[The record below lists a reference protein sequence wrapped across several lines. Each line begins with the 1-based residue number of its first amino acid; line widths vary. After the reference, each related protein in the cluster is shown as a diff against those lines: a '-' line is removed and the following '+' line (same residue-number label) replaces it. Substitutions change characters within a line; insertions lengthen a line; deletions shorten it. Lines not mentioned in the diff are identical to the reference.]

1 MEGRMEDRKELEGW
15 MEGIGGM
22 DEKGDGRNELEGW
35 IEGIGWMDG
44 WKMDGWKVMDK
55 QRMEGR
61 IDE

>member
-1 MEGRMEDRKELEGW
+1 
-15 MEGIGGM
+15 M
-22 DEKGDGRNELEGW
+22 DEKGDGRKELEGW

-44 WKMDGWKVMDK
+44 KWMDGWKVMDK